1 MAKRIQRVSRN
12 SRRETK
18 PEDGPKVAAR
28 VVVSDVFEDDD
39 DTVIDTPSRSLHSAG
54 APDVGLQNWAEQND
68 TASLKSLPYEGNI
81 YPPHWVAPA
90 PSSLDRGLDELWE
103 KAGWAK

>member
-54 APDVGLQNWAEQND
+54 A
-68 TASLKSLPYEGNI
+68 
-81 YPPHWVAPA
+81 
-90 PSSLDRGLDELWE
+90 R
-103 KAGWAK
+103 